1 MTNEKNVEASLG
13 NLREKRFLV
22 VGATGHVGS
31 KVAIRLAE
39 KGYDVTAMVRQEGAA
54 IRDPFNEVM
63 KYVVGDLRDLASI
76 EKAVVGKD
84 VVISSANGI
93 LPQKKGD
100 NAKTVNDGA
109 LELIRLCE
117 EAGVSRFVQSSVPPY
132 KGENRVP
139 ELRGKRLIERRL
151 RASPMQSVIIRN
163 AAFMDVFIPMGGF
176 RQAQDASL
184 HATTKRNYDF
194 AQRFMAMTGDLVEKY
209 GLFLAP
215 GGANR
220 GTPIIAT
227 RDVAEMMVGGALY
240 EGADNLLIEAGG
252 PEWLTWGEIAD
263 IIGKKTGRTVK
274 VLPMPAWMIAI
285 NRTLAAP
292 FSPAAE
298 NMFALM
304 GFVAN
309 HQPRWEAPSVV
320 ERFKLPMQMTVSDYL
335 DANYAPTKSKPAAA

>member
-1 MTNEKNVEASLG
+1 VLNELDFPRDYA

-39 KGYDVTAMVRQEGAA
+39 KGYDVTALVRREGAT
-54 IRDPFNEVM
+54 IRDPFNGLM
-63 KYVVGDLRDLASI
+63 KYVVGDLRDLESMR
-76 EKAVVGKD
+76 KAVTAKD
-84 VVISSANGI
+84 VVISTANRI
-93 LPQKKGD
+93 LPQRRGD
-100 NAKTVNDGA
+100 NAKNVNEGA

-117 EAGVSRFVQSSVPPY
+117 EAGVARFVQSSVPPY
-132 KGENRVP
+132 KYENDVP
-139 ELRGKRLIERRL
+139 ELRGKRMIEARL
-151 RASPMQSVIIRN
+151 KQSNMQSIVIRN

-184 HATTKRNYDF
+184 HAATKREYVF
-194 AQRFMAMTGDLVEKY
+194 AQTFMAMTGDLVEKY
-209 GLFLAP
+209 GIFLAP
-215 GGANR
+215 GGASQ

-263 IIGKKTGRTVK
+263 KIAKKTGRRKVR
-274 VLPMPAWMIAI
+274 VLPMPAWMIRI
-285 NRTLAAP
+285 NRALAAP

-309 HQPRWEAPSVV
+309 FQPRWEAPPVV
-320 ERFKLPMQMTVSDYL
+320 ERFKLPKQMTVQDYL
-335 DANYAPTKSKPAAA
+335 DTNYDSSRVAKG

>member
-1 MTNEKNVEASLG
+1 MTGDTHARPG
-13 NLREKRFLV
+13 FGPLRDKKFLV

-39 KGYDVTAMVRQEGAA
+39 NGCDVTAMVREAGAT
-54 IRDPFNEVM
+54 IRDPFNGRM
-63 KYVVGDLRDLASI
+63 KYVVGDLRDPASI
-76 EKAVVGKD
+76 ETAVAGMD

-93 LPQKKGD
+93 LPQKRGD
-100 NAKTVNDGA
+100 TAASVNDGA

-117 EAGVSRFVQSSVPPY
+117 QAGVSRFVQSSVPPY
-132 KGENRVP
+132 EREDRVP
-139 ELRGKRLIERRL
+139 ELRGKRLIEQRL
-151 RASPMQSVIIRN
+151 QASPMQSVVIRN

-184 HATTKRNYDF
+184 HATTKRNYAF
-194 AQRFMAMTGDLVEKY
+194 ARRYMAMTGDFVEKY

-215 GGANR
+215 GGADH

-240 EGADNLLIEAGG
+240 EGIDNLLVEAGG

-263 IIGKKTGRTVK
+263 IIARKIGRKVR
-274 VLPMPAWMIAI
+274 VLPMPAPMIAI
-285 NRTLAAP
+285 NRALAAP

-309 HQPRWEAPSVV
+309 FQPRWEAPSIV
-320 ERFKLPMQMTVSDYL
+320 ERFRLPRQMTVSDYL
-335 DANYAPTKSKPAAA
+335 DANYAPAGTRARAR